1 MHEDRIR
8 AVWEIELDRLELDVV
23 RAERLLKGLQ
33 ALPTDPWIPPAV
45 PGPMPADLVTRA
57 QDLIDRQDRAT
68 ARLRDS
74 LSAAQ
79 QQIAYADRVSDSLGR
94 PTAPVYLDVEA

>member
-1 MHEDRIR
+1 VHEDRIR

-33 ALPTDPWIPPAV
+33 GLPTDPWIPPAV
-45 PGPMPADLVTRA
+45 PGRMPDDLVMRA
-57 QDLIDRQDRAT
+57 QDLLDRQGRASK
-68 ARLRDS
+68 RLKES

-79 QQIAYADRVSDSLGR
+79 QQIAYADRVTGSLGR
-94 PTAPVYLDVEA
+94 PAAPVYLDVEA

>member
-23 RAERLLKGLQ
+23 RVERLLKGLQ
-33 ALPTDPWIPPAV
+33 SLPTDPWIPPAV
-45 PGPMPADLVTRA
+45 PGPMPADLVLRA

-68 ARLRDS
+68 ARLKES
-74 LSAAQ
+74 LSAAH
-79 QQIAYADRVSDSLGR
+79 QQIAYADRVTGSIGR